1 MKLFLSLM
9 PIIWWSMTLL
19 AFPVFGQVTVGTE
32 CGAAGTGY
40 VPNHA
45 GRPTLQART
54 AEQAVG
60 TRVAADGWWTLCDAA
75 PAPKVPVPCPGIG
88 EPRTWSIGGLTCTSA
103 MKGGTLATDPSRDRG
118 IADGDAAMWRQ
129 WTGAHRGHLIERC
142 VSGQRVEVG
151 KTCAAATHCDASW
164 ALIRDNRTYV
174 YNAAARPVPI
184 GGRVDAK
191 STDGK
196 AIGLWCGPG
205 AKFSIVR

>member
-1 MKLFLSLM
+1 MKLILM
-9 PIIWWSMTLL
+9 PVIWWSLTLL
-19 AFPVFGQVTVGTE
+19 AFPALAQSTTPGTA
-32 CGAAGTGY
+32 CGAAGSGY
-40 VPNHA
+40 MVGQLGA
-45 GRPTLQART
+45 VTKT
-54 AEQAVG
+54 AEQATADR
-60 TRVAADGWWTLCDAA
+60 TRVAQDGWWTRCEEM
-75 PAPKVPVPCPGIG
+75 PPPKLPVPCPGTG

-129 WTGAHRGHLIERC
+129 WTGANRGHLIERC
-142 VSGQRVEVG
+142 VAGQRIEIG
-151 KTCAAATHCDASW
+151 KTCAAATHCDSSW

-191 STDGK
+191 STDGRS
-196 AIGLWCGPG
+196 IGLWCGPG